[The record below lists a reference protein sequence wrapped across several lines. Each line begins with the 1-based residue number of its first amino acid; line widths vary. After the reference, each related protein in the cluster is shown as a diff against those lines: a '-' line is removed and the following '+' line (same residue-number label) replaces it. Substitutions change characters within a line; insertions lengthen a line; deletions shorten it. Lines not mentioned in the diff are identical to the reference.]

1 MQKLSFVFLFLFLI
15 ACSKKSEDVT
25 PTEIPERLE
34 ISVANKSVKISDTAR
49 FSVLFYDKLGNKIT
63 PPSNILWSSSNAQIA
78 EINQSGIA
86 TGKNTGQTTIK
97 ATYQN
102 LEATALLT
110 VVSDNNQVATVTL
123 ENVREIR
130 LNETAILQAIVRN
143 VLGQVLT
150 GHTVSW
156 QSDNPSLV
164 SIDATGKV
172 TGLVYGTANIR
183 ATVEGI
189 QSNAAMVQV
198 IRSGNFA
205 NGSTGTGKLKIENGV
220 LRLQTSSN
228 FSASSSPPD
237 LRMYL
242 SNNTNNV
249 NDAIEIATLNQRSGA
264 QTWNVPSN
272 VSITQYRYI
281 LVWCKQFGGV
291 YGRADLG
298 E

>member
-1 MQKLSFVFLFLFLI
+1 MQKLLLAFIFLLLM
-15 ACSKKSEDVT
+15 ACSKKSEDVA

-34 ISVANKSVKISDTAR
+34 ISVANKSVQIGDTAR

-63 PPSNILWSSSNAQIA
+63 PPTNILWSSSNTNIA
-78 EINQSGIA
+78 EINQNGIA

-97 ATYQN
+97 ASYKN
-102 LEATALLT
+102 LEADALLT
-110 VVSDNNQVATVTL
+110 VVSDNKQVATVTL
-123 ENVREIR
+123 ESIREIR
-130 LNETAILQAIVRN
+130 LNETSVLQAAVKN
-143 VLGQVLT
+143 VLGEILS
-150 GHTVSW
+150 GYTVSW
-156 QSDNPSLV
+156 QSDNSNVV

-172 TGLVYGTANIR
+172 TGLAYGTANIR

-205 NGSTGTGKLKIENGV
+205 NGSTGIGKLKIENGV

-249 NDAIEIATLNQRSGA
+249 NDALEIATLNQRNGA
-264 QTWNVPSN
+264 QTWNIPAN